1 MRHLLLL
8 SLSCLFAL
16 NAAFAEARDTLRLK
30 LPPPRLKV
38 PETVLLTDSIPG
50 AFIEKLDALYE
61 KWYISKPG
69 ADDGALACFEP
80 EGGQVSMPD
89 SVYLARLDS
98 LNSAIRLSYN
108 DIVRN
113 YIELYA
119 VKGRV
124 QSGALLGLAD
134 YYFPIFEEILAR
146 EGMPLELK
154 YLPVI
159 ESALNPRAFSRAGAC
174 GLWQFMYA
182 TAKMYGLEITSF
194 VDERRDPVKSSE
206 AAARYLK
213 DLYDIY
219 EDWILVIAAYNCG
232 PGNVNKA
239 IRRSGG
245 KKNYWD
251 IYYLLPRETR
261 GYVPAFIG
269 AMYLFNYYDKH
280 NIAVVGNELPS
291 LCDTIMVSDALHFD
305 QVTSLLDISVEQLR
319 DLNPQYRADLVP
331 AGFGK
336 TYPLRMPYNHVAEF
350 IDRQDTI
357 FAYRRSAYFDES
369 DRTADPRAR
378 FKKHA
383 HVAPANRAKLVYT
396 VREGDVIGGIAMK
409 FGVRLNDLKY
419 WNGMT
424 RNLIRV
430 GQKLV
435 VYVPKDKA
443 DYYKSKLDTQYAGS
457 ASNDEVEVEPLAEGE
472 YFYYTI
478 RKGDNLWTIAKK
490 FEGITNRDI
499 MRWNGLSEK
508 AVRKLKPGQKLKIKI

>member
-61 KWYISKPG
+61 KWYISKHG
-69 ADDGALACFEP
+69 AANGALACFEP

-194 VDERRDPVKSSE
+194 VDERCDPVKSSE

-213 DLYDIY
+213 DLYDLY

-336 TYPLRMPYNHVAEF
+336 VYPLRMPYNYVTEF

-357 FAYRRSAYFDES
+357 FAYHRAAYFDES

-383 HVAPANRAKLVYT
+383 HVAPSGRERLVYT
-396 VREGDVIGGIAMK
+396 VREGDVIGGVAMK
-409 FGVRLNDLKY
+409 FGVRLSDLKY

-435 VYVPKDKA
+435 VYVPK
-443 DYYKSKLDTQYAGS
+443 G
-457 ASNDEVEVEPLAEGE
+457 EVETYRGLASAGTVKEEPLKEGE

-478 RKGDNLWTIAKK
+478 REGENLWTIAKK
-490 FEGITNRDI
+490 FEGVTNGDL
-499 MRWNGLSEK
+499 MRWNGLSER
-508 AVRKLKPGQKLKIKI
+508 AVRRLKPGQKIKVKIL

>member
-16 NAAFAEARDTLRLK
+16 NAAFAEARDTLRFK

-61 KWYISKPG
+61 KWYISKHG

-443 DYYKSKLDTQYAGS
+443 DYYKSKLDTRYAGS
-457 ASNDEVEVEPLAEGE
+457 ASNDEVEPLAEGE